1 MKLKELKKLQQEYVD
16 ARNNPLVDED
26 EYIYLDN
33 KVLKLQQEI
42 DSLQTPPAFDSETVW
57 YLSVLFLTAS
67 FIAGFICIFVYI
79 FAYVSIASFVIWVAL
94 AIYAVS
100 IRNK

>member
-42 DSLQTPPAFDSETVW
+42 DSLQTPPAFDSETV
-57 YLSVLFLTAS
+57 
-67 FIAGFICIFVYI
+67 
-79 FAYVSIASFVIWVAL
+79 
-94 AIYAVS
+94 
-100 IRNK
+100 